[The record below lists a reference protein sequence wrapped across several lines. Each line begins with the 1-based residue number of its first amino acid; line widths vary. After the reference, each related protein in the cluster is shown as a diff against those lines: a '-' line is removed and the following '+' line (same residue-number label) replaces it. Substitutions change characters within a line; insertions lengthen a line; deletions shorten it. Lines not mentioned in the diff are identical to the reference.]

1 MHSSEGVVNGHNC
14 LLCPFCPFRSCC
26 CGEERFREACIE
38 SIDNTW
44 YSIPYSGRSAE
55 RIVPSLAPGASNNT
69 VTTTWRQWYRRSRT
83 WTPTSSR
90 KNVDNIYVRYASRSK
105 IWILSFGWTQSWH
118 VSLHMKRS
126 RYDIKQRR
134 AGIPR
139 DISQSLNRFCS
150 GTTNPHATQR
160 TIPNITSEST
170 AWTVTTR
177 KSVSC
182 TMRMLETRVL
192 LRSRRKRKAAG
203 VSQMR

>member
-1 MHSSEGVVNGHNC
+1 MGITACSVHSVHFEVVVVLKNALEKHV
-14 LLCPFCPFRSCC
+14 L
-26 CGEERFREACIE
+26 

-55 RIVPSLAPGASNNT
+55 RIVPSLVESVPGASNDT

-83 WTPTSSR
+83 WTLTGSRTS
-90 KNVDNIYVRYASRSK
+90 VDNIYVRYASRSK
-105 IWILSFGWTQSWH
+105 TWILSFGWTQSWH

-126 RYDIKQRR
+126 RYDDIKKRR

-139 DISQSLNRFCS
+139 DIFQSLNRFCT
-150 GTTNPHATQR
+150 GTTNPHARQR

>member
-1 MHSSEGVVNGHNC
+1 MGITACSVHSVHFEVVVVLKNALEKHV
-14 LLCPFCPFRSCC
+14 L
-26 CGEERFREACIE
+26 

-55 RIVPSLAPGASNNT
+55 RVVPSLVESVPGASNNI

-83 WTPTSSR
+83 WTLTSSR
-90 KNVDNIYVRYASRSK
+90 TSVDNIYVRYASRSK
-105 IWILSFGWTQSWH
+105 TWILSFGWTQSWH

-150 GTTNPHATQR
+150 GTTKPHAPQR

-170 AWTVTTR
+170 AWTVTAR

-182 TMRMLETRVL
+182 TMRRLETRVL
-192 LRSRRKRKAAG
+192 L
-203 VSQMR
+203 